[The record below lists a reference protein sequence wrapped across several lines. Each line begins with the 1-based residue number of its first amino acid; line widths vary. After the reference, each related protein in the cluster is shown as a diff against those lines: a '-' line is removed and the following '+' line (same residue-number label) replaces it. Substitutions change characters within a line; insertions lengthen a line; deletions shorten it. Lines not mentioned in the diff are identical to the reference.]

1 MKHVVRSFQTYTGKR
16 GVHFYDEVHCNFL
29 TWQEV
34 INVLSDFPQDKED
47 SFADRLL
54 DSLSNY
60 DPEYQYLAVQ
70 QSGNNVSV
78 QLFADQSRVS
88 TRSLGKSQ

>member
-1 MKHVVRSFQTYTGKR
+1 MKHVVRSFITYTGRR

-60 DPEYQYLAVQ
+60 NPDYQFLAVQ
-70 QSGNNVSV
+70 QNGNNVSV
-78 QLFADQSRVS
+78 QLFADQSRAS
-88 TRSLGKSQ
+88 MGSCG